1 MAKMSAIFYLG
12 VNDLCVDE
20 GLLGSRIE
28 MQVDTG
34 KLVILFPKLDEKN
47 FAVPRTTLPV
57 AGYSGSHEEG
67 RTKSIQGQGPGRV
80 RRIRARPEAEWFDML
95 GGGARR
101 DSPRSSSRRT
111 GIPSTP
117 RVRRGHRRAQDAL
130 GSAENTRSFA
140 ARAARVVVNVR
151 RPRRRCGQTSPADC
165 RR

>member
-47 FAVPRTTLPV
+47 FAVPRTTLAV

-67 RTKSIQGQGPGRV
+67 GLRAYKVRV
-80 RRIRARPEAEWFDML
+80 LGVYAEFERDRRPN
-95 GGGARR
+95 G
-101 DSPRSSSRRT
+101 
-111 GIPSTP
+111 STCSAGVP
-117 RVRRGHRRAQDAL
+117 VATPQDRRRAALAFPPRL
-130 GSAENTRSFA
+130 GSAEA
-140 ARAARVVVNVR
+140 IDV
-151 RPRRRCGQTSPADC
+151 PRTL
-165 RR
+165 